1 MGSFWHPFADMSK
14 VKDAPFVID
23 RGEGIYVFDEEGN
36 RYLDAAAS
44 LWYMNIGYG
53 RDEIVDAMAAQA
65 RRLPAFHAFV
75 DYATRPPMELAAQI
89 AAVSPDPESK
99 VFFGSGG
106 SDAIDTAAKL
116 TRRYFNAI
124 GQPERTVFIAREW
137 AYHGMHTYGTA
148 LGGMEPNRTGYG
160 GDLVSDVIL
169 VPYDDAD
176 AVEKA
181 IDHAGAERIAGIFV
195 EAVIGAGG
203 VRPVPADYLTSVR
216 EMLRQA
222 GGLYISD
229 EVITGFGR
237 VGDWFAA
244 TRYGLDPDLITFA
257 KGVTCGY
264 APLGGVVAA
273 SHIAEP
279 FFNTPG
285 LIFRHGYT
293 YSGHSTACVAGLRVM
308 DIIVR
313 EGLLARATALEDEI
327 YDALVALEELD
338 VVAGIRRGVGALAA
352 IQLDVGD
359 DETLPYRAAIACREA
374 GVLTRAVGGGG
385 LQVSPPIT
393 MSPDEV
399 AEMATLFEAGLRS
412 L

>member
-65 RRLPAFHAFV
+65 RKLPAFHAFV

-273 SHIAEP
+273 SHVAEP

-327 YDALVALEELD
+327 YDALVPLEELD